1 MIQLSVLAVGLAGVD
16 DCRKGGELQEL
27 KPTIRTADIAAIRWV
42 PLRVATKSVT
52 ARLEDAPST
61 PTCTS

>member
-16 DCRKGGELQEL
+16 DFREGGELQEL
-27 KPTIRTADIAAIRWV
+27 KPTTKAADMAAIRWAF
-42 PLRVATKSVT
+42 LRVATKSLA

-61 PTCTS
+61 PTRTS